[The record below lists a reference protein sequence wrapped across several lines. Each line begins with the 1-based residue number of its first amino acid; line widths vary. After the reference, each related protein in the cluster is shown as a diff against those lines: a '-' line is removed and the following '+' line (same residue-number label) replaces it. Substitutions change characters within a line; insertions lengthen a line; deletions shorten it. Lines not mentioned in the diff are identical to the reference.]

1 MLSSGYP
8 AAPLGLYEIARER
21 PRDFPSRIPDPQSAH
36 LSEFVLSRG
45 ALSPVRNLPLG
56 VHRALARHGRI
67 GVVSALAGSDRRP
80 LRPCGKLPR
89 HDASRDGASSIHIG
103 GLGCRHRVDT
113 HRGLETCPALEPGRV
128 FTSKD
133 RTRTQG
139 LRKFTRRRG
148 QRRRGAKREARSSS
162 LLRAMHQSRSRTS
175 DLLTGFGAGPDYSVV
190 TVPFLLEAPPSP
202 TVFSAPPPKALAP
215 SHRCVPPCKAMPLS
229 PGPSRRS
236 CWRSSSWSAYPGR
249 PPHRT
254 TTTDWRTM
262 WSSSP

>member
-1 MLSSGYP
+1 MLSFGYP
-8 AAPLGLYEIARER
+8 AAPLGIYEIARER
-21 PRDFPSRIPDPQSAH
+21 PRDFPSRSSDPQSAH

-67 GVVSALAGSDRRP
+67 GVVLALAGSDRRP

-103 GLGCRHRVDT
+103 GLGCHHRVDT
-113 HRGLETCPALEPGRV
+113 HRGLEPCPALEPGRV

-133 RTRTQG
+133 RTRTQ
-139 LRKFTRRRG
+139 
-148 QRRRGAKREARSSS
+148 
-162 LLRAMHQSRSRTS
+162 SRSRTS
-175 DLLTGFGAGPDYSVV
+175 DLLTGFGADPDYSVV
-190 TVPFLLEAPPSP
+190 TVPFLLEATPSP
-202 TVFSAPPPKALAP
+202 TVFPALTPRALDP